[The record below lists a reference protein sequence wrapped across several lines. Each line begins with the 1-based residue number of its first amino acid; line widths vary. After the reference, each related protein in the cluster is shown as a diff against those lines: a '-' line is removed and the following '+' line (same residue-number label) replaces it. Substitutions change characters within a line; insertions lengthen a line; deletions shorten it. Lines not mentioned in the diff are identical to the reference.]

1 MKCTSCGHTQEQGKF
16 CGKCGAPF
24 PETTSDAVQ
33 TPPVSEQVPT
43 AQPLN
48 SFKSQ
53 SQLYLSYFFETF
65 KRPSS
70 VFQQSSQTFGNGL
83 ISIIIFGLLVSLSI
97 ARLATYFGFFE
108 VFVRVSLLIIPGL
121 FIPVIGIWLSTLLSG
136 LSVNFKQIINYYG
149 AHLGLS
155 IAMAAVGFFL
165 ALINP
170 LSISTS
176 VFIMIAFSIAL
187 SVAPLFLISAI
198 LTRLDSQIDPW
209 FGLLIGFVVIGILYF
224 ISGFI
229 FGDQLVAYDL
239 WNEFWYDYWY

>member
-1 MKCTSCGHTQEQGKF
+1 MKCTSCGHTQEHGKF

-24 PETTSDAVQ
+24 LDTTSEPVQ
-33 TPPVSEQVPT
+33 TPPAPDQVPT
-43 AQPLN
+43 AQTLN
-48 SFKSQ
+48 SLKNH
-53 SQLYLSYFFETF
+53 SQLYFGYFFETF

-83 ISIIIFGLLVSLSI
+83 ISIIVFGLLVSLSI
-97 ARLATYFGFFE
+97 ARLANFFGFFE
-108 VFVRVSLLIIPGL
+108 VFIRVSLLLIPGL

-149 AHLGLS
+149 AHLGLP
-155 IAMAAVGFFL
+155 IAMATIGFFL

-176 VFIMIAFSIAL
+176 IFIMIAFSIAL
-187 SVAPLFLISAI
+187 SVTPLFLISSI